1 MDGVLSDTLN
11 WNYPKTE
18 SLSQAGAYMIGDP
31 SQRTGMSWCIA
42 STYLLA
48 SPLGSPHLYHIEFQ
62 CSYVPISGD
71 DLPRLIHHLGPRY
84 SGNFQ
89 DPALVKCLTYEA
101 STSLNMFLSTI
112 ASKQTA
118 SVTQSVLM
126 KAIKDGLGI
135 PEASI
140 IFAFSPLN
148 THQSGLS
155 TSVPINGFSRNFKI
169 EGDVFIVKAACLDM
183 ALWKIGGAAV
193 ALRLV
198 QVANVRLSYLQVKV
212 LC

>member
-1 MDGVLSDTLN
+1 M
-11 WNYPKTE
+11 
-18 SLSQAGAYMIGDP
+18 
-31 SQRTGMSWCIA
+31 R
-42 STYLLA
+42 
-48 SPLGSPHLYHIEFQ
+48 
-62 CSYVPISGD
+62 
-71 DLPRLIHHLGPRY
+71 
-84 SGNFQ
+84 
-89 DPALVKCLTYEA
+89 
-101 STSLNMFLSTI
+101 
-112 ASKQTA
+112 
-118 SVTQSVLM
+118 
-126 KAIKDGLGI
+126 AIKDGLGI